1 MKRLTKSKSQADV
14 GRPFHLKI
22 LFPIPSPT
30 SRQVL
35 SNGSIFSPLVGQ
47 ILSNLNSY
55 WLKLMRNMVSC
66 HDSLLEFHR
75 IFTTNQLGQ
84 SHIQLTI
91 SQGVHWKGFR
101 RTAVYVD
108 FTFLRLIVTKQR
120 KYNNLLYC
128 SGDRIASVCFKQE
141 GENRGARIISI
152 YILKKGILWLTSQNQ
167 QW

>member
-1 MKRLTKSKSQADV
+1 MHWRHHASQTHANLLVNDWQNLKVRLAWADLSIWKSCS
-14 GRPFHLKI
+14 I
-22 LFPIPSPT
+22 LSPT

-91 SQGVHWKGFR
+91 SQRVHWKTFR
-101 RTAVYVD
+101 AIVLYVD
-108 FTFLRLIVTKQR
+108 FILSK
-120 KYNNLLYC
+120 K
-128 SGDRIASVCFKQE
+128 
-141 GENRGARIISI
+141 NRSR
-152 YILKKGILWLTSQNQ
+152 YVEWL
-167 QW
+167 

>member
-1 MKRLTKSKSQADV
+1 M

-22 LFPIPSPT
+22 LFPILSPT

-91 SQGVHWKGFR
+91 SQRVHWKTFR
-101 RTAVYVD
+101 AIVLYVD
-108 FTFLRLIVTKQR
+108 FILSKKIGVDMLNDSKGAVALTK
-120 KYNNLLYC
+120 
-128 SGDRIASVCFKQE
+128 
-141 GENRGARIISI
+141 IS
-152 YILKKGILWLTSQNQ
+152 LETSLQ
-167 QW
+167 QWNEWKLECVAIDQNILMKDFFHNYQLLITKFET